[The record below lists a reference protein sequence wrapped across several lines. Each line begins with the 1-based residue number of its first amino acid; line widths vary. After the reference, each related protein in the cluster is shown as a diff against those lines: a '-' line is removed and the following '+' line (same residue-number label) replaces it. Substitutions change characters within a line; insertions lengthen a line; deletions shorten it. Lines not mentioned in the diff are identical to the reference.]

1 ASVVRQAGSIII
13 GQVGTRGSG
22 RENGQGHKP
31 GIKTGEVSR
40 GQDQTGSATRTGT
53 RMQDYKIQGPGKKT
67 HTPRQRL
74 QVWPSLK
81 YTCLSSFRCLAGC
94 RVESLIAG
102 STRWPALVLQ
112 PTRQVSPTI
121 TGKSIP
127 NRWWCLSHD

>member
-1 ASVVRQAGSIII
+1 ASVVRQAGSITI
-13 GQVGTRGSG
+13 GQVGTGG
-22 RENGQGHKP
+22 QAENGRGHKP
-31 GIKTGEVSR
+31 GIKTGEVAEVR
-40 GQDQTGSATRTGT
+40 IRQGRQRIRQEQEQECG
-53 RMQDYKIQGPGKKT
+53 IQGPIEK

-81 YTCLSSFRCLAGC
+81 YTCMISFRCLAGC

-102 STRWPALVLQ
+102 STHWPALVLQ

-127 NRWWCLSHD
+127 D